1 MSWLTTPVLV
11 LVVLVELLTC
21 ELQRAAQ
28 RALSRSQQGQTGVF
42 GVRVLQTL
50 HQRDGRVLH
59 KLHQQLGGARD
70 GDKTDNRD
78 MKRVTYSKYEGVKMK
93 RLPLVW
99 SQAHQKASVSLC

>member
-1 MSWLTTPVLV
+1 M
-11 LVVLVELLTC
+11 ELLTC

-28 RALSRSQQGQTGVF
+28 RALSRSQQGQAGVLVR
-42 GVRVLQTL
+42 VRVLQTL

-70 GDKTDNRD
+70 RDKTDNRD
-78 MKRVTYSKYEGVKMK
+78 MKRVTYSKSEGVKMK